1 MAKAI
6 EQSKS
11 GLTVGHFG
19 LGSRGGTVG
28 TIRHQVYD
36 GDTINVRAIGNF
48 GIRFL
53 GVDAPEISFRLPGE
67 TAFSGLGHER
77 WEAFLTDPFA
87 QGLPPFDPPITPGL
101 RNYLLQQI
109 GPGAATNQ
117 RNHAE
122 AAEDALEEE
131 VINDM
136 AALGQPEE
144 GFQFFLAFAHEI
156 MDRYGRLLCF
166 INRHQPD
173 PTVPKKRPV
182 SYNERLLKEGKVAPY
197 FIFPNLDPFSSKES
211 ITEAVIPPG
220 TAAGL
225 AGGDNALGQ
234 ARKWVREA
242 RAGSVGLFQ
251 ANDPLKLQPFEV
263 RFLARRKP
271 PDRWVIDLGK
281 NDSVLIHPQKYYS
294 VPRVEDRLYI
304 PSQFVPL
311 FVEAGWQKQD

>member
-6 EQSKS
+6 EQLES

-19 LGSRGGTVG
+19 LGSRGGTVAS
-28 TIRHQVYD
+28 IRHQVHD
-36 GDTINVRAIGNF
+36 GDTINVRAVGNF

-53 GVDAPEISFRLPGE
+53 GVDAPEISFRLPDE
-67 TAFSGLGHER
+67 TAFTGLGHER

-87 QGLPPFDPPITPGL
+87 QGLRRFDPPIAPGL
-101 RNYLLQQI
+101 RNYLLQQL
-109 GPGAATNQ
+109 GPGVATNQ

-122 AAEDALEEE
+122 AAEDALEQE
-131 VINDM
+131 VVKDVQ
-136 AALGQPEE
+136 ALSQSEDE
-144 GFQFFLAFAHEI
+144 FQFFLAFAHEI
-156 MDRYGRLLCF
+156 VDRYGRLLCF

-173 PTVPKKRPV
+173 PAVPEKRPL

-197 FIFPNLDPFSSKES
+197 FIFPNLDPFRSKRS
-211 ITEAVIPPG
+211 ITEAVIPAG
-220 TAAGL
+220 NAANL
-225 AGGDNALGQ
+225 ASGDNALGL

-242 RAGSVGLFQ
+242 RTGSAGIFDG
-251 ANDPLKLQPFEV
+251 NDPLKLQPFEV

-281 NDSVLIHPQKYYS
+281 NDNVLIQPQRYYS
-294 VPRVEDRLYI
+294 VTRVEDRLYI

-311 FVEAGWQKQD
+311 FVEAGWQKQN